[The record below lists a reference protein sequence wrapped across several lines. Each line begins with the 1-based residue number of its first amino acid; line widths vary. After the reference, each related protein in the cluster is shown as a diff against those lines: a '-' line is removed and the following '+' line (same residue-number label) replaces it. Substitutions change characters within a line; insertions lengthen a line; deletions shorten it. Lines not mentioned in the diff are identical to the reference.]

1 MAEAEARPIK
11 MKELE
16 SRTGVSREAIHFYMR
31 EGLLPEP
38 ERPKRNVAH
47 YSEEHV
53 LRIKAI
59 KRLQEER
66 FLPLGRIK
74 TILEGTDLSDRPAGD
89 ALEVFEHQTLALVSG
104 DLPTPSRSVTELSRS
119 SGLTED
125 DIRDLAAAGVIDTR
139 QAGTRQSVDFRDAS
153 IVELWGRLL
162 ATGFGRSPLYGPGFL
177 GRYVAALGAIAEQEV
192 DEFLEA
198 FGDLPTGEAAEMA
211 AQGIELSNEIIARMR
226 TQLLLRRLHART
238 EVGAR

>member
-1 MAEAEARPIK
+1 

-16 SRTGVSREAIHFYMR
+16 ARTGVSREAIHFYMR

-53 LRIKAI
+53 LRIRAI

-66 FLPLGRIK
+66 FLPLGKIK
-74 TILEGTDLSDRPAGD
+74 AVLESADLSDGTTGD
-89 ALEVFEHQTLALVSG
+89 ALGVFEHQTLALVSG
-104 DLPTPSRSVTELSRS
+104 DAPTANRSLRELSRS
-119 SGLTED
+119 TGISED
-125 DIRDLAAAGVIDTR
+125 DIRALASAGVIEIEGPKTR
-139 QAGTRQSVDFRDAS
+139 PSVDFRDAS

-162 ATGFGRSPLYGPGFL
+162 ALGFDRSPNYNAEYLE
-177 GRYVAALGAIAEQEV
+177 RYADVFRTIAVQEV

-198 FGDLPTGEAAEMA
+198 FGDIPTGEAAEMA
-211 AQGIELSNEIIARMR
+211 AQGIELFNEIIARMR
-226 TQLLLRRLHART
+226 TQAVLRRLHERI
-238 EVGAR
+238 EPGEIP